1 MDLPDH
7 VQSQPILER
16 KKIYFALA
24 ILAIIVAT
32 VPGLRWQGRL
42 WWCAIGDLSP
52 WAGDIGN
59 RHTSQ
64 HLFDPYTFTHVL
76 HGFILCGLLALI
88 LPGLVTQWRFVVAIA
103 IEAAWEVFE
112 NTSYVI
118 NRYREATAAIGYEG
132 DSIFNSLGDILAC
145 AGGFALAMRLG
156 FRRTVALFL
165 LTELGLMF
173 WIRDSLLLNI
183 ILLIH
188 PIEVIK
194 TWQMG
199 R

>member
-1 MDLPDH
+1 M
-7 VQSQPILER
+7 
-16 KKIYFALA
+16 FARGKTYLTLA
-24 ILAIIVAT
+24 IAAVLGAT
-32 VPGLRWQGRL
+32 VIALRGQGRL
-42 WWCAIGDLSP
+42 WWCASGDWSP

-64 HLFDPYTFTHVL
+64 HFFDPYTFTHVL

-88 LPGLVTQWRFVVAIA
+88 LPRLARHWRFLIA
-103 IEAAWEVFE
+103 IMVEACWEVFE

-132 DSIFNSLGDILAC
+132 DSISNSMGDVLAC
-145 AGGFALAMRLG
+145 AVGFAVALKLG
-156 FRRTVALFL
+156 FRRTIAVFL
-165 LTELGLMF
+165 LTELILLL

-188 PIEVIK
+188 PFEAIK

>member
-1 MDLPDH
+1 MTLPDPSSL
-7 VQSQPILER
+7 QTPRARRNFYSILAVAAVLGVT
-16 KKIYFALA
+16 ALA
-24 ILAIIVAT
+24 
-32 VPGLRWQGRL
+32 LRWQGRL
-42 WWCAIGDLSP
+42 LWCAIGDLTP

-64 HLFDPYTFTHVL
+64 HLLDPYTFTHVL
-76 HGFILCGLLALI
+76 HGFILCGLLALV
-88 LPGLVTQWRFVVAIA
+88 LPRLARPWRFVLAIA

-118 NRYREATAAIGYEG
+118 NRYREATAAIGYQG
-132 DSIFNSLGDILAC
+132 DSIFNSLGDIVAC
-145 AGGFALAMRLG
+145 AGGFALAMRIGL
-156 FRRTVALFL
+156 RRTVALFL
-165 LTELGLMF
+165 LTELGLLF

-188 PIEVIK
+188 PIEMIK

>member
-1 MDLPDH
+1 MELPNH
-7 VQSQPILER
+7 TQPLSAR
-16 KKIYFALA
+16 RNIYSALA
-24 ILAIIVAT
+24 IAT
-32 VPGLRWQGRL
+32 VLAATVLALRWQGRL

-64 HLFDPYTFTHVL
+64 HLLDPYTFTHVL

-88 LPGLVTQWRFVVAIA
+88 LPRLATRWRFVLAIM

-118 NRYREATAAIGYEG
+118 NRYREATAAIGYQG
-132 DSIFNSLGDILAC
+132 DSVFNSLGDILAC

-165 LTELGLMF
+165 LTELGLLF

-188 PIEVIK
+188 PIEMIK

>member
-1 MDLPDH
+1 MMLTRTKAYL
-7 VQSQPILER
+7 SG
-16 KKIYFALA
+16 A
-24 ILAIIVAT
+24 IVA
-32 VPGLRWQGRL
+32 VIGVMVVALRGQGRL
-42 WWCAIGDLSP
+42 WWCASGDWSP

-64 HLFDPYTFTHVL
+64 HLLDPYTFTHVL
-76 HGFILCGLLALI
+76 HGLILCGLLALI
-88 LPGLVTQWRFVVAIA
+88 LPRLAGAWRFVIAIA
-103 IEAAWEVFE
+103 LEVFWEVFE
-112 NTSYVI
+112 NTSYII

-132 DSIFNSLGDILAC
+132 DSIFNSLGDVLAC
-145 AGGFALAMRLG
+145 AAGFALAMKLG
-156 FRRTVALFL
+156 FRRTVAVFL
-165 LTELGLMF
+165 LTELMLLI

-188 PIEVIK
+188 PVEAIK

>member
-1 MDLPDH
+1 MSRIGSTLKSAPRN
-7 VQSQPILER
+7 VRVWI
-16 KKIYFALA
+16 A
-24 ILAIIVAT
+24 IVAVLAAT
-32 VPGLRWQGRL
+32 VFELRRQGRL
-42 WWCAIGDLSP
+42 WWCAVGDLSP

-76 HGFILCGLLALI
+76 HGFIICGLLALV
-88 LPGLVTQWRFVVAIA
+88 LPRLAVRWRLVLAVM

-112 NTSYVI
+112 NTNYVI
-118 NRYREATAAIGYEG
+118 NRYRDATAAIGYEG
-132 DSIFNSLGDILAC
+132 DSVFNSLGDILAC
-145 AGGFALAMRLG
+145 AVGFALALKLG
-156 FRRTVALFL
+156 FRRTLALFL
-165 LTELGLMF
+165 FIELVLLV

-188 PIEVIK
+188 PIEAIK

>member
-1 MDLPDH
+1 MKNKLHTAWP
-7 VQSQPILER
+7 L
-16 KKIYFALA
+16 LA
-24 ILAIIVAT
+24 IVAVLAAT
-32 VPGLRWQGRL
+32 VFELRRQGRL
-42 WWCAIGDLSP
+42 WWCAVGDLSP

-76 HGFILCGLLALI
+76 HGFIICGLLALI
-88 LPGLVTQWRFVVAIA
+88 LPRLAVSWRLVLAVM

-112 NTSYVI
+112 NTNYVI
-118 NRYREATAAIGYEG
+118 NRYRDATAAIGYEG
-132 DSIFNSLGDILAC
+132 DSVFNSLGDILAC
-145 AGGFALAMRLG
+145 AVGFALALKLG
-156 FRRTVALFL
+156 FRRTLAVFLF
-165 LTELGLMF
+165 TELVLLL

-188 PIEVIK
+188 PIEAIK
-194 TWQMG
+194 NWQMG

>member
-1 MDLPDH
+1 MTLPDRI
-7 VQSQPILER
+7 QSNSSPER
-16 KKIYFALA
+16 RGIYVALA
-24 ILAIIVAT
+24 ILSLLT
-32 VPGLRWQGRL
+32 VTILALRWQGRL
-42 WWCAIGDLSP
+42 WWCAIQDLSP

-64 HLFDPYTFTHVL
+64 HLLDPYTFTHVL
-76 HGFILCGLLALI
+76 HGLILCGLLVLI
-88 LPGLVTQWRFVVAIA
+88 LPRLAMRWRFVLAIT

-118 NRYREATAAIGYEG
+118 NRYREATAAIGYQG
-132 DSIFNSLGDILAC
+132 DSIINSLGDILAC

-165 LTELGLMF
+165 LTELGLLL

-188 PIEVIK
+188 PIEMIK
-194 TWQMG
+194 SWQMG

>member
-1 MDLPDH
+1 MVARIKAYWSLAI
-7 VQSQPILER
+7 V
-16 KKIYFALA
+16 A
-24 ILAIIVAT
+24 ILAAT
-32 VPGLRWQGRL
+32 VFELRRQGRL
-42 WWCAIGDLSP
+42 WWCASGDWSP

-64 HLFDPYTFTHVL
+64 HLFDPYTFTHIL
-76 HGFILCGLLALI
+76 HGFILCGLLVLI
-88 LPGLVTQWRFVVAIA
+88 LPRLARQWRFLIA
-103 IEAAWEVFE
+103 ITVEALWEVFE

-118 NRYREATAAIGYEG
+118 NRYRDATAAIGYEG
-132 DSIFNSLGDILAC
+132 DSVSNSMGDVLAC
-145 AGGFALAMRLG
+145 ALGFALALKLG
-156 FRRTVALFL
+156 WRRTVAAFL
-165 LTELGLMF
+165 LTELILLL

-188 PIEVIK
+188 PFEAIK

>member
-1 MDLPDH
+1 M
-7 VQSQPILER
+7 SRIGSILKSAR
-16 KKIYFALA
+16 RIVPVWIA
-24 ILAIIVAT
+24 IVAVLAAT
-32 VPGLRWQGRL
+32 VFELRRQGRL
-42 WWCAIGDLSP
+42 WWCAVGDLSP

-76 HGFILCGLLALI
+76 HGFIICGLLALV
-88 LPGLVTQWRFVVAIA
+88 LPRLAVRWRLVLAVM
-103 IEAAWEVFE
+103 IEATWEVFE
-112 NTSYVI
+112 NTNYVI
-118 NRYREATAAIGYEG
+118 SRYRDATAAIGYEG
-132 DSIFNSLGDILAC
+132 DSVFNSLGDILAC
-145 AGGFALAMRLG
+145 TVGFAVALKLG
-156 FRRTVALFL
+156 FRRTLALFL
-165 LTELGLMF
+165 FIELVLLI

-188 PIEVIK
+188 PIEAIK

>member
-1 MDLPDH
+1 MNLPDH
-7 VQSQPILER
+7 TQSQPVLER
-16 KKIYFALA
+16 REIYLALA
-24 ILAIIVAT
+24 IVAVLGAT
-32 VPGLRWQGRL
+32 VFVLRWQGRL
-42 WWCAIGDLSP
+42 WWCAIGDWSP

-76 HGFILCGLLALI
+76 HGFILCGLLALVVPR
-88 LPGLVTQWRFVVAIA
+88 LATVWRFVIA
-103 IEAAWEVFE
+103 AAVEALWEVFE

-118 NRYREATAAIGYEG
+118 NRYREATAAIGYQG
-132 DSIFNSLGDILAC
+132 DSVLNSLGDILAC
-145 AGGFALAMRLG
+145 AAGFALAMKLG
-156 FRRTVALFL
+156 FRRTVALFF
-165 LTELGLMF
+165 LTELVLLV

-188 PIEVIK
+188 PIEAIK